1 MSQLSVANISDEMLR
16 GIAIS
21 AVFRGIFE
29 RKPVLSM
36 GTIND
41 GIRFGGASLLYS
53 VARPTINQALQP
65 AGITLPNGN

>member
-29 RKPVLSM
+29 RKPVLAM

-53 VARPTINQALQP
+53 VARPTLNQALQP
-65 AGITLPNGN
+65 AGITLPNSN